1 MKKDKT
7 GAIVMFFAGL
17 LIIFMAW
24 FIYTQFETKS
34 GSYQSSRLEDVNRLV
49 KLLGKL
55 PTAVIIASIGLLIS
69 FFALKKLVKKI

>member
-1 MKKDKT
+1 MKKDKP
-7 GAIVMFFAGL
+7 GAVVMFFAGL
-17 LIIFMAW
+17 LIIFLAG

-34 GSYQSSRLEDVNRLV
+34 GSYQSSRLEDINRLV

-69 FFALKKLVKKI
+69 FFAVKKLGKKI